1 MKSWDKTFIEIADL
15 YATHSTCAKY
25 HVGAVLVK
33 DRRIVSTGYNGV
45 VSGQKHCNEVFK
57 NINFKEDKKASE
69 LHHEWSLKNEL
80 HAEQNCIACA
90 AKNGISTEGTT
101 IFINLQPCLSCAK
114 LIVAAGIKRVVYKEP
129 YLREQ
134 ESIEFLRN
142 AGIEV
147 CQCN

>member
-1 MKSWDKTFIEIADL
+1 MESWNKTFIEIAEI

-33 DRRIVSTGYNGV
+33 DRRILSTGYNGV
-45 VSGQKHCNEVFK
+45 VAGQKHCNELFPDVDFAT
-57 NINFKEDKKASE
+57 DMTASE
-69 LHHEWSLKNEL
+69 DHHEWSLRNEL

-90 AKNGISTEGTT
+90 ARNGISTEGTT

-114 LIVAAGIKRVVYKEP
+114 LIAAAGIKRVVFKEP
-129 YLREQ
+129 YLREK
-134 ESIEFLRN
+134 ESIDFLRN

-147 CQCN
+147 CQCS